1 MQKVGWFKKMVMK
14 LLKIRPAQENR
25 PITITEPFSFET
37 SVLRS
42 RLWYRG
48 DPSELEQFYKQTAND
63 NVSRSRFWAA
73 VPSED
78 LMIRKIHSG
87 LPAMIVESLSD
98 IVIADLNA
106 IELETEEQTDHF
118 NGISEDNDLYELLG
132 DSIIDALVAGDG
144 AFKITIDEDVTE
156 YPIIEFY
163 SGERVEYVRK
173 RNRLQEIIFKTDYTH
188 EDKDFQLHE
197 IYEKNKISFKLYDE
211 DGDDVSL
218 STVPMVAEMLK
229 TLIESNT
236 DHFTF
241 EGDFIMAIPLMF
253 FKSKKW
259 TDRGKSLFDT
269 KGDSFDALDE
279 VISQWIDAIRLGR
292 VQKYIPEDL
301 VPRDQ
306 HTGALRKPNPF
317 DNQFI
322 QVGSVMAEDAKGQID
337 MVQPQIAYEAFVS
350 TFANAIDLSL
360 QGIISPSTL
369 GIDLK
374 KTDNAEAQRE
384 KEKATLY
391 TRGKIIERLQEVIP
405 QLVDVVMK
413 VYDNMKNK
421 KPQDYEATVEFG
433 EYASPDFDS
442 VVETV
447 TKARGGAPVMS
458 TERAV
463 EELYPDW
470 TDDERAE
477 EVARIKAED
486 GIMTVNEP
494 QVGEFDDPP
503 TGDGNE
509 GEDNQDDDIDG
520 LEDDE

>member
-1 MQKVGWFKKMVMK
+1 MGLWNGVRKIVGKIFN
-14 LLKIRPAQENR
+14 LQIRPAKDDNK
-25 PITITEPFSFET
+25 IVIDEPFSHET
-37 SVLRS
+37 SVLRN

-63 NVSRSRFWAA
+63 SVSQSRFWAA

-87 LPAMIVESLSD
+87 LPAMIAERLSD
-98 IVIADLNA
+98 IVIADLNE
-106 IELETEEQTDHF
+106 ISLGENETELDELFDE
-118 NGISEDNDLYELLG
+118 ISEDNKLYELLG
-132 DSIIDALVAGDG
+132 ESIIDALVTGDG
-144 AFKITIDEDVTE
+144 AFKITVDTDITE

-163 SGERVEYVRK
+163 SGERVEYNRT

-188 EDKDFQLHE
+188 KDKDYQLHE
-197 IYEKNKISFKLYDE
+197 VFGKNYIRNELYDE
-211 DGDDVSL
+211 DGEPVKLTTIPETSELKDVEFS
-218 STVPMVAEMLK
+218 
-229 TLIESNT
+229 
-236 DHFTF
+236 
-241 EGDFIMAIPLMF
+241 GDFIMAIPLMF
-253 FKSKKW
+253 FKNHKW
-259 TDRGKSLFDT
+259 PDRGKSLFDS

-301 VPRDQ
+301 VPKNK
-306 HTGALRKPNPF
+306 HTGALIKPNPF

-374 KTDNAEAQRE
+374 KTDNAESQRE

-391 TRGKIIERLQEVIP
+391 TRGKIIERLQDVIP
-405 QLVDVVMK
+405 QLVDIVLK
-413 VYDNMKNK
+413 VYDNMKNQS
-421 KPQDYEATVEFG
+421 PQDYEATVEFG

-442 VVETV
+442 VVDTV
-447 TKARGGAPVMS
+447 GKAKSDGVMS

-477 EVARIKAED
+477 EVARIKAEE
-486 GIMTVNEP
+486 GITTLDEPSVNEHDHQP
-494 QVGEFDDPP
+494 IGDDV
-503 TGDGNE
+503 
-509 GEDNQDDDIDG
+509 DDLG
-520 LEDDE
+520 DDE